1 MGRTKG
7 YHLIEPM
14 YKRGEIKVFTDIFKY
29 VYKSVLAKDLGKEKG
44 LFNELIKNPNGFT
57 YMEVK
62 KMANNFEM
70 EVCTTSM
77 VIIEGHPNDQPEALT
92 YEEVKIMREEGKIK
106 SFDDIFNYV
115 YESQVAESLGKK
127 RETFNR
133 LLDRVERFTIRD
145 IRSMGELFGLT
156 FNEIFVF
163 IHDKYENKLK
173 KP

>member
-1 MGRTKG
+1 MGRIKG
-7 YHLIEPM
+7 YHLIKPM
-14 YKRGEIKVFTDIFKY
+14 HKRGEINVFTDFFKY
-29 VYKSVLAKDLGKEKG
+29 VYKSVVAKDLGKEKG
-44 LFNELIKNPNGFT
+44 RFNELIKNPNGFT

-77 VIIEGHPNDQPEALT
+77 VIIEGHPNDQPKVFT
-92 YEEVKIMREEGKIK
+92 YKEVKVMHEEGKVN
-106 SFDDIFNYV
+106 SLDDIFKYV
-115 YESQVAESLGKK
+115 HESDVAESLGKK

-133 LLDRVERFTIRD
+133 LLDRVERFTVRD

-156 FNEIFVF
+156 FNEIFAF
-163 IHDKYENKLK
+163 IHNKYEKKLK

>member
-1 MGRTKG
+1 M
-7 YHLIEPM
+7 H
-14 YKRGEIKVFTDIFKY
+14 
-29 VYKSVLAKDLGKEKG
+29 
-44 LFNELIKNPNGFT
+44 
-57 YMEVK
+57 
-62 KMANNFEM
+62 
-70 EVCTTSM
+70 
-77 VIIEGHPNDQPEALT
+77 
-92 YEEVKIMREEGKIK
+92 EEGKIK

-156 FNEIFVF
+156 FNEVFAF
-163 IHDKYENKLK
+163 IHDKYEKKLK